1 MNIALNSS
9 VTALVFGSALLGSAL
24 PGVATPITPDPTGAT
39 QVEAAGDRFNIT
51 GGNLSAD
58 QQTLFQAFTE
68 FGLTAQQTA
77 AFLAQPN
84 VRSILGAITGG
95 QASYIDGRLQ
105 VAGSAANLYL
115 VNPAGILFGPN
126 AQLDLAGSF
135 AATTASGVLF
145 DEALFNVLGPNDYS
159 QLTGAPTGFAFTGE
173 GGAIVNAADLAVLP
187 GESITLV
194 GGQVISTG
202 TLTAPGGDITI
213 AAIPDSNLVRI
224 SQTDMALSLELE
236 ALPVGTPS
244 SLLFEPLA
252 LPELLTGSEIATA
265 TGITTNPDG
274 TIALVNTAVA
284 DVTGMAIASGTLDTS
299 GPTGGDVTV
308 VGDRV
313 HVLSATVNASGD
325 QGGGTVRIGGDL
337 MGQLT
342 LPGSSLTTMDAES
355 AIAANALVD
364 GDGGTVILWSDD
376 TTAFAGDIS
385 AQGGPLGGD
394 GGFVEV
400 SGARSLIFDG
410 TVNTTAPLGTDGELL
425 IDPTDIIIRNG
436 TADGDDSDLLA
447 TLLSEPTIPFTAA
460 LPTIL
465 YESEL
470 EGLSGD
476 TAVTLQASN
485 SITIED
491 LADNELTFA
500 ERSPILVN
508 GVPITESLI
517 PSEVPPD
524 PAPIRFESGGT
535 FAMNQGDTI
544 SAPGRDVFI
553 TAGGAVTLG
562 DIRTWRDGNDN
573 ANIAPS
579 VETDGNLTVIGA
591 TIQAGDLNALQRQI
605 IDADGVPLISGA
617 VGLGGGNGS
626 RVYLEST
633 AGDITVDSILSGA
646 GGLVVN
652 AADTF
657 RVEDFFRVEAVSQ
670 RDADGNAIASD
681 TYDLSIFVAIPLPR
695 DAADN
700 PIPPAADQQYF
711 FRGVKIAPSTRGEIE
726 IAFDTLNTRRFEER
740 DFFVGPAIAGDG
752 GVAPPPGENG
762 TLAGLLFA
770 EPDRTIVTF
779 LESQLFEPTS
789 EVADTTGLDD
799 LADEDDNE
807 VTLRGQIETEE
818 PILEICND
826 DNEDP
831 DAECEE

>member
-1 MNIALNSS
+1 MNIVLHPS
-9 VTALVFGSALLGSAL
+9 VSALVVGSTLLGFAL
-24 PGVATPITPDPTGAT
+24 SGQASPITPDPSGTT
-39 QVEAAGDRFNIT
+39 QVEAAGPTFNIT
-51 GGNLSAD
+51 GGQLSAD
-58 QQTLFQAFTE
+58 QQTLFHAFTQ
-68 FGLTAQQTA
+68 FGLTADQTA

-84 VRSILGAITGG
+84 VQSILGAITGG

-115 VNPAGILFGPN
+115 INPAGILFGPN

-159 QLTGAPTGFAFTGE
+159 QLAGTPTGFAFTGE
-173 GGAIVNAADLAVLP
+173 EGAIVNAANLAVMP

-236 ALPVGTPS
+236 ALSAEAPT
-244 SLLFEPLA
+244 SLPFSPLA
-252 LPELLTGSEIATA
+252 LPELLTGSDIATA

-284 DVTGMAIASGTLDTS
+284 DVPGTAIATGTLDTS
-299 GPTGGDVTV
+299 GTKGGNVTV

-313 HVLSATVNASGD
+313 SLLSATVDASGD
-325 QGGGTVRIGGDL
+325 QGGGTVRVGGDL

-342 LPGSSLTTMDAES
+342 LPGSTLTVMDAES
-355 AIAANALVD
+355 AIAADALVE

-376 TTAFAGDIS
+376 TTAFAGEIS
-385 AQGGPLGGD
+385 AQGGGLGGD

-400 SGARSLIFDG
+400 SGARSLLFDG
-410 TVNTTAPLGTDGELL
+410 MVNTTAPLGTDGELL
-425 IDPTDIIIRNG
+425 LDPTDIIIRNG
-436 TADGDDSDLLA
+436 TADGDDTDTLA
-447 TLLSEPTIPFTAA
+447 TLLSETNLALTDPIPTLIF
-460 LPTIL
+460 
-465 YESEL
+465 ESEL

-476 TAVTLQASN
+476 TAVTLRASN

-500 ERSPILVN
+500 ERSPIFIN
-508 GVPITESLI
+508 GVEITESLV

-535 FAMNQGDTI
+535 FAMNPSDTI

-573 ANIAPS
+573 ANIDPS
-579 VETDGNLTVIGA
+579 VETDGNLTVIGSS
-591 TIQAGDLNALQRQI
+591 IQAGDLNALQRQI
-605 IDADGVPLISGA
+605 IDADGIPLISGA

-633 AGDITVDSILSGA
+633 QGDIIVDGILAGA

-670 RDADGNAIASD
+670 RDAAGNAIASD
-681 TYDLSIFVAIPLPR
+681 TYNLSIFVAIPLPR

-711 FRGVKIAPSTRGEIE
+711 FRGVKIDPNTRGEIA
-726 IAFDTLNTRRFEER
+726 IAFDTLNTRRFEAR
-740 DFFVGPAIAGDG
+740 DFFIGPAIVGDG

-779 LESQLFEPTS
+779 LESQLFEPTN
-789 EVADTTGLDD
+789 EIADTTGLDD
-799 LADEDDNE
+799 LSDDDDAE
-807 VTLRGQIETEE
+807 TLRGIETEAE
-818 PILEICND
+818 ESILEICD
-826 DNEDP
+826 DNEEDP

>member
-1 MNIALNSS
+1 MNIALNPS
-9 VTALVFGSALLGSAL
+9 VAVFVCGSALLGASL
-24 PGVATPITPDPTGAT
+24 PGHAMPIAPDPSGTT
-39 QVEAAGDRFNIT
+39 QVGQAGAVFNIT

-58 QQTLFQAFTE
+58 QQTLFHAFTE
-68 FGLTAQQTA
+68 FGLTADQTA

-84 VRSILGAITGG
+84 VQSILGAITGG
-95 QASYIDGRLQ
+95 DASYIDGRLQ

-115 VNPAGILFGPN
+115 INPAGILFGPN

-145 DEALFNVLGPNDYS
+145 DEALFNVLGANDYS
-159 QLTGAPTGFAFTGE
+159 QFAGMPTGFTFVGTE
-173 GGAIVNAADLAVLP
+173 GAIVNAAALAVSP

-202 TLTAPGGDITI
+202 TLAAPGGDITI
-213 AAIPDSNLVRI
+213 AAIPGSNLVRI
-224 SQTDMALSLELE
+224 SQTDMVLSLEL
-236 ALPVGTPS
+236 AASPTAAPTTLP
-244 SLLFEPLA
+244 FEPLA
-252 LPELLTGSEIATA
+252 LPELLTGTDIGTA
-265 TGITTNPDG
+265 TGITPNPDG
-274 TIALVNTAVA
+274 TISLVNTAVA
-284 DVTGMAIASGTLDTS
+284 DLPGTAIVTGGLDTV
-299 GPTGGDVTV
+299 GVTGGDVTV

-313 HVLSATVNASGD
+313 SLLSANIDASGE

-337 MGQLT
+337 MGQIA
-342 LPGSSLTTMDAES
+342 LPGSTLTVVDAGS
-355 AIAANALVD
+355 AIAADALVN

-385 AQGGPLGGD
+385 AQGGPLGGN

-425 IDPTDIIIRNG
+425 LDPTDIIIRNG
-436 TADGDDSDLLA
+436 IADGDDTDTLA
-447 TLLSEPTIPFTAA
+447 ALLSETNVALTDPIPT
-460 LPTIL
+460 TIF
-465 YESEL
+465 ESEL

-476 TAVTLQASN
+476 TAVTLRASN

-500 ERSPILVN
+500 ERSPIFVN
-508 GVPITESLI
+508 GAEITESLV

-535 FAMNQGDTI
+535 FAMNAGDTL

-562 DIRTWRDGNDN
+562 DVRTWRDGNNN
-573 ANIAPS
+573 ADIAPS

-591 TIQAGDLNALQRQI
+591 SIQAGDLNALQRQI
-605 IDADGVPLISGA
+605 TDADGVPLISGA

-633 AGDITVDSILSGA
+633 QGDITVDSILAGA

-711 FRGVKIAPSTRGEIE
+711 FRGIRIDPDTRGEIA
-726 IAFDTLNTRRFEER
+726 IAFDTLNTRRFEDR
-740 DFFVGPAIAGDG
+740 NFFIGPAIAGDG
-752 GVAPPPGENG
+752 GVAPPLGENG
-762 TLAGLLFA
+762 TVAGLLFA

-779 LESQLFEPTS
+779 LESQLFEPTN

-799 LADEDDNE
+799 LSDEDDE
-807 VTLRGQIETEE
+807 ATLRGQIAIEDQV
-818 PILEICND
+818 LEICDED
-826 DNEDP
+826 DEDP
-831 DAECEE
+831 DAGCEE

>member
-1 MNIALNSS
+1 
-9 VTALVFGSALLGSAL
+9 
-24 PGVATPITPDPTGAT
+24 
-39 QVEAAGDRFNIT
+39 
-51 GGNLSAD
+51 
-58 QQTLFQAFTE
+58 
-68 FGLTAQQTA
+68 
-77 AFLAQPN
+77 
-84 VRSILGAITGG
+84 
-95 QASYIDGRLQ
+95 
-105 VAGSAANLYL
+105 
-115 VNPAGILFGPN
+115 
-126 AQLDLAGSF
+126 
-135 AATTASGVLF
+135 
-145 DEALFNVLGPNDYS
+145 
-159 QLTGAPTGFAFTGE
+159 
-173 GGAIVNAADLAVLP
+173 
-187 GESITLV
+187 
-194 GGQVISTG
+194 
-202 TLTAPGGDITI
+202 
-213 AAIPDSNLVRI
+213 
-224 SQTDMALSLELE
+224 
-236 ALPVGTPS
+236 
-244 SLLFEPLA
+244 LA
-252 LPELLTGSEIATA
+252 LPELLTGSDIATA
-265 TGITTNPDG
+265 TGITTHPDG

-284 DVTGMAIASGTLDTS
+284 DVPGTAIASGILDTA
-299 GPTGGDVTV
+299 GPTGGNVTV

-313 HVLSATVNASGD
+313 NLLSATLTASGE
-325 QGGGTVRIGGDL
+325 QGGGTVRVGGDL

-342 LPGSSLTTMDAES
+342 LPGSTLTVVDGAS
-355 AIAANALVD
+355 AIAADALGD

-376 TTAFAGDIS
+376 TTAFAGEIS
-385 AQGGPLGGD
+385 AQGGPLGGN

-400 SGARSLIFDG
+400 SGARSLLFDG

-425 IDPTDIIIRNG
+425 LDPTDIIIRNG
-436 TADGDDSDLLA
+436 TADGDDTDTLA
-447 TLLSEPTIPFTAA
+447 ALLSDPNVTLTDPIPTLIF
-460 LPTIL
+460 
-465 YESEL
+465 ESEL

-476 TAVTLQASN
+476 TAITLRASN
-485 SITIED
+485 RITIED

-508 GVPITESLI
+508 GVPITESLV

-535 FAMNQGDTI
+535 FAMHPSDTL

-573 ANIAPS
+573 DNIAPS
-579 VETDGNLTVIGA
+579 VETDGNLTVIGSS
-591 TIQAGDLNALQRQI
+591 IQAGDLNALQRQI
-605 IDADGVPLISGA
+605 IDADGIPLISGA

-633 AGDITVDSILSGA
+633 QGDITVDSLLAGA

-681 TYDLSIFVAIPLPR
+681 TYNLSIFVAIPLPR

-711 FRGVKIAPSTRGEIE
+711 FRGVKIDPNTRGEIA
-726 IAFDTLNTRRFEER
+726 IAFDTLNTRRFEDR
-740 DFFVGPAIAGDG
+740 DLFIGPAIAGDG

-799 LADEDDNE
+799 LSDEDD
-807 VTLRGQIETEE
+807 
-818 PILEICND
+818 
-826 DNEDP
+826 EDVRHP
-831 DAECEE
+831 PWSG